1 MLFILIFILFCMGLE
16 CCKLE
21 RIPWCTRLPQIGRRL
36 GHFGDIFGWRDS
48 FGFCFWK
55 RFSISTHVWKDFESA
70 MGMGC
75 YKNGRTATRVGKA
88 HYWKRKESCTEI
100 VHAKPHPIFPYSF
113 LDFDLI
119 LRIFSTT
126 IVYIYIYIY
135 IYN

>member
-70 MGMGC
+70 MGMGWGC
-75 YKNGRTATRVGKA
+75 YKNGRTATRVGEE
-88 HYWKRKESCTEI
+88 HYWKRKESCQRLSMQNHI
-100 VHAKPHPIFPYSF
+100 PYSHIHSWI
-113 LDFDLI
+113 LI
-119 LRIFSTT
+119 WFFGYSPQPS
-126 IVYIYIYIY
+126 
-135 IYN
+135 